1 MRLILGARNSHKRI
15 YMKTNDIN
23 TTTEVITIAILNAV
37 ASATGEQSAGVKTLA
52 SDQLL
57 FVSGGENDRG
67 W

>member
-1 MRLILGARNSHKRI
+1 
-15 YMKTNDIN
+15 MKTNDIN